1 MNKRI
6 TRRDFLNGSALLI
19 TSLATGTLTACS
31 DDTPT
36 PQADTPKT
44 SGSTPPP
51 TAKTSSNYPP
61 ELTGLRGNHAGSY
74 DVAHEMAWKKV
85 QFDVSGESVS
95 ETVDLVVVGAGISGL
110 ASAYFYQKKFPSAKI
125 LVLDNHDDFG
135 GHAKR
140 NEFSE
145 SVDGRDIFR
154 ISYGGSESIDTP
166 SEYSKEA
173 MGLLNE
179 LGIDVQK
186 FYTYYDQDYFKNLG
200 MNKQGVFFN
209 KATFGQSVVLSD
221 EPNADNAT
229 ELFAKAPLSDTD
241 KTALIELYTTP
252 KDYLGD
258 MALGE
263 REDYLQSISY
273 DKFLKDHVKLP
284 QGAMA
289 YMEELCLEYWG
300 FNIDGLSAY
309 NAFYEGYAGLELS
322 GLEADDDG
330 ESEPY
335 IFHFPDGNASIA
347 RLLVKKMI
355 PAVVANPDHA
365 NGKSEM
371 EAIVLDKFD
380 YTKLDTPEQPVNIRL
395 NATAVQVKNIETG
408 DKKGVMIGYKK
419 DGELHRV
426 DARHCILACQH
437 GMIPFINNNLPQTQ
451 KDGHLQNIRVPMIYT
466 KILVKDWQA
475 FKKLGAWQFYAP
487 KAPYCFIMIDYP
499 VNMGGYHY
507 PKDPSEPMVIHMA
520 RIAVPYGAGKDVRE
534 ACKIGRS
541 ELYRANYHDLEK
553 QALDQ
558 LREMYDVAG
567 ENLDDKI
574 LAITINRWGH
584 GYSYERNV
592 LFDKDDSAEKTP
604 DSVKQAH
611 GNIHMANSDAD
622 WMPYADGAI
631 DQAWRAVQEIKTQ
644 VEKP

>member
-36 PQADTPKT
+36 PQADSPKT
-44 SGSTPPP
+44 SGNTLPP

-145 SVDGRDIFR
+145 SVDDKDIFR
-154 ISYGGSESIDTP
+154 LSYGGSESIDTP
-166 SEYSKEA
+166 SDYSDEA

-209 KATFGQSVVLSD
+209 KAIFGQSVVLPD

-258 MALGE
+258 MTLGE

-273 DKFLKDHVKLP
+273 DKFFKRP
-284 QGAMA
+284 CQTPPRS
-289 YMEELCLEYWG
+289 
-300 FNIDGLSAY
+300 DGVYGRAL
-309 NAFYEGYAGLELS
+309 FG
-322 GLEADDDG
+322 
-330 ESEPY
+330 
-335 IFHFPDGNASIA
+335 
-347 RLLVKKMI
+347 
-355 PAVVANPDHA
+355 
-365 NGKSEM
+365 
-371 EAIVLDKFD
+371 
-380 YTKLDTPEQPVNIRL
+380 
-395 NATAVQVKNIETG
+395 
-408 DKKGVMIGYKK
+408 
-419 DGELHRV
+419 
-426 DARHCILACQH
+426 IL
-437 GMIPFINNNLPQTQ
+437 GI
-451 KDGHLQNIRVPMIYT
+451 
-466 KILVKDWQA
+466 
-475 FKKLGAWQFYAP
+475 
-487 KAPYCFIMIDYP
+487 
-499 VNMGGYHY
+499 
-507 PKDPSEPMVIHMA
+507 
-520 RIAVPYGAGKDVRE
+520 
-534 ACKIGRS
+534 
-541 ELYRANYHDLEK
+541 
-553 QALDQ
+553 
-558 LREMYDVAG
+558 
-567 ENLDDKI
+567 
-574 LAITINRWGH
+574 
-584 GYSYERNV
+584 
-592 LFDKDDSAEKTP
+592 
-604 DSVKQAH
+604 
-611 GNIHMANSDAD
+611 
-622 WMPYADGAI
+622 
-631 DQAWRAVQEIKTQ
+631 
-644 VEKP
+644 